1 MDSYDFMRYCS
12 VIFEHIKDDEEKKLN
27 FIDLLM
33 NASHSNWL
41 KLYNSKEPRYKEVP
55 SLLDP
60 KVYEKIDINVF
71 YDNLDKRW
79 KNIQL
84 PLTKLYYKIIEE
96 NKHLLL
102 DGEIVLTPLDNGGFG
117 ISSKYIVL
125 SYKFASLVHDTWL
138 NYQISTNNNTCPDWV
153 INDKLNVPFDKLSFN
168 EQQKDLDIAIYL
180 LIISQYV

>member
-1 MDSYDFMRYCS
+1 MDSYDFMRYCE
-12 VIFEHIKDDEEKKLN
+12 VISEHNKEQYEKKHN

-33 NASHSNWL
+33 NAFHSNWL
-41 KLYNSKEPRYKEVP
+41 KLYNSNEPKYKEVP
-55 SLLDP
+55 SLLDA
-60 KVYEKIDINVF
+60 KIYEKIDINVF
-71 YDNLDKRW
+71 YNNLDKRW
-79 KNIQL
+79 ENIQL
-84 PLTKLYYKIIEE
+84 PLTRLYYKIIEE

-102 DGEIVLTPLDNGGFG
+102 DDEIVLTPLDNSGFG
-117 ISSKYIVL
+117 ISSKYIIL

-138 NYQISTNNNTCPDWV
+138 NYQISTNNNTCPDWI